1 MLLKWW
7 DCRCICTLNVLFMSF
22 RPSRALI
29 DSNCAL
35 NWIIFALNPCFSLQ
49 AMSGN
54 SLAERAFANWLKAVI
69 VALCVCVCR
78 CMCFFR
84 WIVGARFPCSI
95 DRNEMLKVGSSL
107 TRHIVWDYSIA
118 FQYGDFADALKCLGG
133 YISFPCKRREQIIFV
148 NWLAHEQPFA
158 ICDILMHFLIITLTI
173 LIRILIKYLIKFIG
187 EKNLQ

>member
-49 AMSGN
+49 AISGN

-69 VALCVCVCR
+69 VALCVCVSVYVFFPLDCR
-78 CMCFFR
+78 CTLSMFHRSKRDAQGRFIANKTYRLRLFNCISIRWFCRCIEMSRWLHLFSMQATWTNHFR
-84 WIVGARFPCSI
+84 KLAGARATVRNLWYI
-95 DRNEMLKVGSSL
+95 DAFSNNY
-107 TRHIVWDYSIA
+107 IDY
-118 FQYGDFADALKCLGG
+118 FD
-133 YISFPCKRREQIIFV
+133 
-148 NWLAHEQPFA
+148 
-158 ICDILMHFLIITLTI
+158 
-173 LIRILIKYLIKFIG
+173 
-187 EKNLQ
+187 